1 MRCARSF
8 KAWIFFF
15 STVLELPYCLTTRG
29 LTLDA
34 ADFAR
39 VCSIPELFTENEPSL
54 LSANCFLVLCR
65 QTLTVL
71 LLGVLRVV
79 NSMRGSL
86 RCLRILLICCV
97 NCSYSFRCRL
107 FWSLSSSICVRNCST
122 VLNPAPNTFLCAWQK
137 SDFSS
142 PASTCSRQTTPDAPT
157 PGIIAWV
164 FEASVPAGHAQG
176 EKWPLP
182 AWQRIGTY

>member
-1 MRCARSF
+1 
-8 KAWIFFF
+8 
-15 STVLELPYCLTTRG
+15 
-29 LTLDA
+29 
-34 ADFAR
+34 
-39 VCSIPELFTENEPSL
+39 
-54 LSANCFLVLCR
+54 
-65 QTLTVL
+65 
-71 LLGVLRVV
+71 
-79 NSMRGSL
+79 
-86 RCLRILLICCV
+86 
-97 NCSYSFRCRL
+97 L